1 MQKLSKNRLKE
12 LKDSKNY
19 TFKNIADKTGLP
31 KSTVEKIFGGFNKNP
46 TIESLQKIADV
57 LECSIDDFLEYDKM
71 PSSPFYQDRISL
83 KYAQKII
90 NNPLLKQLIDVADN
104 LNEND
109 LSILIKLAQRFKF
122 K

>member
-1 MQKLSKNRLKE
+1 MQKLSKDRLKE
-12 LKDSKNY
+12 LKDSKNF

-57 LECSIDDFLEYDKM
+57 LECSIDDFLEHDKL
-71 PSSPFYQDRISL
+71 PNSPFYQDRISL
-83 KYAQKII
+83 KYSQKII
-90 NNPLLKQLIDVADN
+90 NNPLLKQLIDSAEF